1 MQKHPKLDVSGL
13 DGKWIRSLGVFHMAV
28 PADKDE
34 ITSNM
39 QAHIFDPVLFN
50 IRVGAKTETTPPYPT
65 DLVILPIR
73 GDTCPKSTS
82 L

>member
-1 MQKHPKLDVSGL
+1 M
-13 DGKWIRSLGVFHMAV
+13 GVFQLAV
-28 PADKDE
+28 PEDKDE
-34 ITSNM
+34 ITSNT
-39 QAHIFDPVLFN
+39 QAHNFDPVLFN